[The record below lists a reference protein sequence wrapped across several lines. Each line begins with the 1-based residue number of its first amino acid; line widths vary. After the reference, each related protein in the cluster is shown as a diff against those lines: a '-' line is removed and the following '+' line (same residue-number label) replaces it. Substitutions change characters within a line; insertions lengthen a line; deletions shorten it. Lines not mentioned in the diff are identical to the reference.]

1 MQRNFYLIIS
11 VYSLDCWSC
20 QGKECEE
27 KTAWKQVPGCGKTVN
42 GKTQVGACLRQV
54 YTGKLTFTH

>member
-1 MQRNFYLIIS
+1 MIIS